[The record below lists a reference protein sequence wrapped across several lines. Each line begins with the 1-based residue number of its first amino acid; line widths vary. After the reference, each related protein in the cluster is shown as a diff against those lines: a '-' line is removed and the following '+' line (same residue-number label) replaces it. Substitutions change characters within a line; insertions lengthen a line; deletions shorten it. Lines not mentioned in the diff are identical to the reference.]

1 MASETDPFVQN
12 RERLGDEHIQAW
24 EQTIEETKL
33 LADERRED
41 GWETTVVMAPHTD
54 TVSRDM
60 KSHDRFGLMHVLP
73 NNYADDFREAFD
85 DEAFTE
91 YLVYGSAIEGVMY
104 VAIELIDPEGERS
117 ILVPCKYDMT
127 MAEGMTKSAL
137 DEGALYSY
145 FKLISGEILG
155 RFRYE
160 EFEPLVTPP
169 DGAATSGTT
178 GPTDT

>member
-1 MASETDPFVQN
+1 MVPDPDPFVEN
-12 RERLGDEHIQAW
+12 RQRLGEGHIDAW
-24 EQTIEETKL
+24 EQTLEETEL
-33 LADERRED
+33 LAEERRED

-60 KSHDRFGLMHVLP
+60 KDHDRFGLMHVLP

-85 DEAFTE
+85 EEAYTE

-104 VAIELIDPEGERS
+104 VAIELIDAENERS

-127 MAEGMTKSAL
+127 MAEGMTTSAVE
-137 DEGALYSY
+137 EGALYSY

-160 EFEPLVTPP
+160 EFGPLVSPP
-169 DGAATSGTT
+169 DGSATSGTAA
-178 GPTDT
+178 PTDS

>member
-1 MASETDPFVQN
+1 MAPDPDPFVQQ

-24 EQTIEETKL
+24 EQTIEETEL
-33 LADERRED
+33 LAEERRED
-41 GWETTVVMAPHTD
+41 GWETTIIMSPHTD

-60 KSHDRFGLMHVLP
+60 NDHDRFGLMHVLP
-73 NNYADDFREAFD
+73 NNYAEDFREAFD
-85 DEAFTE
+85 EEAFTE
-91 YLVYGSAIEGVMY
+91 FLVYGSAIQGVMY
-104 VAIELIDPEGERS
+104 VAIELIDPEGKRS

-127 MAEGMTKSAL
+127 AAKGMTESAV

-160 EFEPLVTPP
+160 DFEPLVAPP
-169 DGAATSGTT
+169 DGAATT
-178 GPTDT
+178 GFSAATDE

>member
-1 MASETDPFVQN
+1 MAPETDPFVQQ

-24 EQTIEETKL
+24 EQTIEETEI

-41 GWETTVVMAPHTD
+41 GWETTIVMSPHTD

-60 KSHDRFGLMHVLP
+60 NDHDRFGLMHVLP
-73 NNYADDFREAFD
+73 NNYAEDFREAFD
-85 DEAFTE
+85 EEAFTE

-127 MAEGMTKSAL
+127 TAEGLTKSAL

-155 RFRYE
+155 RFRYDD
-160 EFEPLVTPP
+160 FEPLVSPP
-169 DGAATSGTT
+169 DGAATSGTSA
-178 GPTDT
+178 PTDG

>member
-24 EQTIEETKL
+24 EQTIEETKI
-33 LADERRED
+33 LAEERRED
-41 GWETTVVMAPHTD
+41 GWETTIVMSPHTD

-60 KSHDRFGLMHVLP
+60 NDDDRFGLMHVLP
-73 NNYADDFREAFD
+73 DNYADDFREAFD
-85 DEAFTE
+85 EEAYTE

-104 VAIELIDPEGERS
+104 VAIELIDPENERS

-127 MAEGMTKSAL
+127 MAEGLTKSAL
-137 DEGALYSY
+137 EEGALYSY
-145 FKLISGEILG
+145 FKLISGEVLG

-160 EFEPLVTPP
+160 EFGPLVSPP
-169 DGAATSGTT
+169 EDAATSGTSQ
-178 GPTDT
+178 PTDS

>member
-1 MASETDPFVQN
+1 MTPETEPFVQR
-12 RERLGDEHIQAW
+12 RERLGDEHVRAW
-24 EQTIEETKL
+24 QQTIEETQL

-41 GWETTVVMAPHTD
+41 GWETTTVMAPHTD
-54 TVSRDM
+54 TVSREMND
-60 KSHDRFGLMHVLP
+60 HDRFGLIHVLP
-73 NNYADDFREAFD
+73 NNYADDFRDAF

-104 VAIELIDPEGERS
+104 VAIELIDPEAERS
-117 ILVPCKYDMT
+117 ILVSCKYDMT

-145 FKLISGEILG
+145 FRLISGEVLG
-155 RFRYE
+155 RFQYE

-169 DGAATSGTT
+169 DGATTSGAT